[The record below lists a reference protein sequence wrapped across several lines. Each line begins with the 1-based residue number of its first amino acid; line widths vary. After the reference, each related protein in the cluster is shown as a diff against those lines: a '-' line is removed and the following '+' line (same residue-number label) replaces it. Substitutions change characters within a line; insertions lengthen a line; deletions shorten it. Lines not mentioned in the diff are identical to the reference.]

1 MSIISLQP
9 FGDVDFSILCYLRE
23 ELSKKLSAEC
33 RIGKRVNLP
42 EKAFDP
48 SRKQYRSTMFLDQ
61 LKTLLPGKALKGL
74 AVVDV
79 DLYVPRLN
87 FVFGEAE
94 VEGKHAVISLF
105 RLHPQYYGQPQDIEI
120 YQKRIL
126 KEAVH
131 ELGHT
136 FGLGHCSDPRCVMH
150 FSNSIE
156 DTDRKRESFCSNCLD
171 YLVEESEEVKS

>member
-9 FGDVDFSILCYLRE
+9 FGDVDSSILCYLRE
-23 ELSKKLSAEC
+23 ELSEKFSLEC
-33 RIGKRVNLP
+33 RIGKRINLP

-48 SRKQYRSTMFLDQ
+48 SRKQYKSTMFLDQ
-61 LKTLLPGKALKGL
+61 LKTLLPDKALKGL

-105 RLHPQYYGQPQDIEI
+105 RLHPQYYGQPQDIKI
-120 YQKRIL
+120 YQKRTL

-136 FGLGHCSDPRCVMH
+136 FGIGHCSDPGCVMH

-156 DTDRKRESFCSNCLD
+156 DTDCKRESFCSNCLG